1 MKIYEVMGQQVLQI
15 EKDDDR
21 ETVLVDP
28 KSKVKTIVPKDPTK
42 PGAISKDDRGNLTLD
57 QTTKGTV
64 GSRHQARRQ
73 GNGQATMKL
82 NELITDFTI
91 YLTNEEKSLLETVN
105 GLTPLNKF
113 QEREQVIIDNLIRKS
128 VLTKVMYNN
137 QIMVMTNDY

>member
-1 MKIYEVMGQQVLQI
+1 
-15 EKDDDR
+15 
-21 ETVLVDP
+21 
-28 KSKVKTIVPKDPTK
+28 
-42 PGAISKDDRGNLTLD
+42 
-57 QTTKGTV
+57 
-64 GSRHQARRQ
+64 
-73 GNGQATMKL
+73 MKL